1 MFQRWEKRGARS
13 YATGYVLRETARHP
27 ASFTRGPWPRPSE
40 SARVEAIC
48 LIIGLLMFAATAAL
62 CWIMATA
69 T

>member
-1 MFQRWEKRGARS
+1 MIERWETRGERS

-27 ASFTRGPWPRPSE
+27 AAFNRGPWPRRSE
-40 SARVEAIC
+40 SPRVEAIC
-48 LIIGLLMFAATAAL
+48 RIVGLLMFAATVAL